1 MLTAQAL
8 ARNSLASFYC
18 YTSDL
23 HWGKNNNSHVEA
35 TSLSI
40 VIITHKIPTPK
51 NGGTAQNAFA
61 RLS

>member
-8 ARNSLASFYC
+8 ARNFLASFYR

-23 HWGKNNNSHVEA
+23 YWAKNDDSHVEA

-40 VIITHKIPTPK
+40 IIIKHKISTPK
-51 NGGTAQNAFA
+51 NARTARNAFA